1 MLVHMRYFAS
11 LREAIGIEAETIS
24 LPQGV
29 EDLRGLRRFLAAR
42 GDVWS
47 EAFAEEKALRAAI
60 NQELVK
66 ASASLKDQAEVAFF
80 PPVTGG

>member
-11 LREAIGIEAETIS
+11 LREVIGVEAETIS
-24 LPQGV
+24 LPEGV
-29 EDLRGLRRFLAAR
+29 EDLQGLRRFLATR

-47 EAFAEEKALRAAI
+47 EAFAPDKPLRAAI

>member
-1 MLVHMRYFAS
+1 
-11 LREAIGIEAETIS
+11 
-24 LPQGV
+24 
-29 EDLRGLRRFLAAR
+29 LRRFLAAR

>member
-1 MLVHMRYFAS
+1 MKSVLTPSAAVPISAS
-11 LREAIGIEAETIS
+11 GQIGRKVWA
-24 LPQGV
+24 
-29 EDLRGLRRFLAAR
+29 GLCLLL
-42 GDVWS
+42 
-47 EAFAEEKALRAAI
+47 AFAEDKALRAAI

>member
-29 EDLRGLRRFLAAR
+29 
-42 GDVWS
+42 S
-47 EAFAEEKALRAAI
+47 
-60 NQELVK
+60 
-66 ASASLKDQAEVAFF
+66 
-80 PPVTGG
+80 GGSW

>member
-1 MLVHMRYFAS
+1 
-11 LREAIGIEAETIS
+11 IDAETIS

-29 EDLRGLRRFLAAR
+29 NDLQGLRRFLAAR
-42 GDVWS
+42 GEVWS
-47 EAFAEEKALRAAI
+47 EAFAEDKALRAAI

-66 ASASLKDQAEVAFF
+66 ASASLRDQAEVAFF

>member
-29 EDLRGLRRFLAAR
+29 EDLQGLRRFLAAR

-47 EAFAEEKALRAAI
+47 DAFALT
-60 NQELVK
+60 
-66 ASASLKDQAEVAFF
+66 SS
-80 PPVTGG
+80 

>member
-11 LREAIGIEAETIS
+11 LREALGVDAETIS
-24 LPQGV
+24 LPEDV
-29 EDLRGLRRFLAAR
+29 EDLQGLRRFLAAR
-42 GDVWS
+42 GAPWS
-47 EAFAEEKALRAAI
+47 EAFAEHKALRAAL

-66 ASASLKDQAEVAFF
+66 PSARLQDGVEIAFF